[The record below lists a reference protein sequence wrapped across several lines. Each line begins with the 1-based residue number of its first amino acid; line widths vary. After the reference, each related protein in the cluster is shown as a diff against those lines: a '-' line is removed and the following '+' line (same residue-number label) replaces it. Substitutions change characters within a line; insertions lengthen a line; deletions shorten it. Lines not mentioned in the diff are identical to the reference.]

1 MNISSSGAPSPQNN
15 PSCWAVVVVA
25 LVVDEFSYGSFRTI
39 ILGYYYYLCYSLA
52 TLLMVAL

>member
-39 ILGYYYYLCYSLA
+39 ILGYYSLA